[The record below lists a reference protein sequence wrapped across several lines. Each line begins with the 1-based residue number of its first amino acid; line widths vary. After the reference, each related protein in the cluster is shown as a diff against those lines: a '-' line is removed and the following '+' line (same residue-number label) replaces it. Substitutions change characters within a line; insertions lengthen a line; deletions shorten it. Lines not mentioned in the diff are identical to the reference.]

1 MQEQLQQSLQRI
13 RIDCLDDENFLRTFS
28 GNDEKHFKSSL
39 EPLYGEL
46 LGKDNLRP
54 LYNEIL
60 LVPGHFTNF
69 YFNFVEHF
77 NKYRDRVHQCN
88 YFKIVSCKDYHSG
101 TFLSTLIRTLG
112 NFFSKSKP
120 DNQWRRIRPCRDT
133 TDADFAEHL
142 RIRYFDIT
150 KNNCIGQ
157 LFQLDS
163 EGCIETFR
171 EDFENL
177 LPKDVNMIV
186 HKRDAHFYLPLS
198 YLCLCSLRGLYYILR
213 SLLMK
218 CKPNDAFY
226 AIGPLLINSFPSS
239 IVNNCSQLARGLR
252 VKSSNSSEIFQKFQI
267 FLTFPFCHCKFAIL
281 RRNLFLSLK

>member
-1 MQEQLQQSLQRI
+1 MFKYNWIYTVQINRTANGQLQQQQQRNLQRI

-28 GNDEKHFKSSL
+28 GDDEKHFKSSL

-77 NKYRDRVHQCN
+77 NKYRVHQCD
-88 YFKIVSCKDYHSG
+88 YFTRVSCNDDHG
-101 TFLSTLIRTLG
+101 RTFLSTLIRTLK

-120 DNQWRRIRPCRDT
+120 DNQRGRKIPCQNKYRV
-133 TDADFAEHL
+133 TDPDFAEHL

-150 KNNCIGQ
+150 KNDCNGQ

-177 LPKDVNMIV
+177 LPKDANMIV
-186 HKRDAHFYLPLS
+186 RKKDARFDLSLSFLCFSSLKGLYLS
-198 YLCLCSLRGLYYILR
+198 Y
-213 SLLMK
+213 
-218 CKPNDAFY
+218 DF
-226 AIGPLLINSFPSS
+226 F
-239 IVNNCSQLARGLR
+239 
-252 VKSSNSSEIFQKFQI
+252 
-267 FLTFPFCHCKFAIL
+267 
-281 RRNLFLSLK
+281 